1 MFVISRFL
9 NDDTGAITVDWVALT
24 AGILLLGI
32 VITFAIYN
40 LGVKSMA
47 LTINSE
53 LQQIGVD
60 TSIGDPLTCEDL
72 GNCT

>member
-1 MFVISRFL
+1 MFAISRFL
-9 NDDTGAITVDWVALT
+9 DDDAGAITVDWVALT

-40 LGVKSMA
+40 LGVKPMA

-60 TSIGDPLTCEDL
+60 ISIGDPLTCEDL